1 MSPEASSDDPRY
13 EVWAENTIQEW
24 HKGTIS
30 LAEIR
35 ELGGMPADCPVIA
48 VDLVAQQEVP
58 LPEDA
63 VHDVPPRDLGKPL
76 IKRTH
81 FRRLS

>member
-1 MSPEASSDDPRY
+1 MSPEALPDDPRY
-13 EVWAENTIQEW
+13 EVWVENTIHEW
-24 HKGTIS
+24 SKGTIS

-35 ELGGMPADCPVIA
+35 ELGGMPDDCPVIA
-48 VDLVAQQEVP
+48 IDLVSQQDVP

-81 FRRLS
+81 FKRLS

>member
-1 MSPEASSDDPRY
+1 MSPEVSSDDPRY
-13 EVWAENTIQEW
+13 EVWVENTIHEW
-24 HKGTIS
+24 EKGTIS

-48 VDLVAQQEVP
+48 IDLVAQREVP

-63 VHDVPPRDLGKPL
+63 VHEVQPRELGKPL

-81 FRRLS
+81 FKRLS

>member
-1 MSPEASSDDPRY
+1 MSTEAGDPQY
-13 EVWAENTIQEW
+13 EVWVENTIRQW
-24 HKGTIS
+24 DKGTIS

-35 ELGGMPADCPVIA
+35 ELGDMPDDAPVVA
-48 VDLVAQQEVP
+48 VDLVAQHEVP

-63 VHDVPPRDLGKPL
+63 VHEVQPRELGKPL

-81 FRRLS
+81 FKRLT

>member
-1 MSPEASSDDPRY
+1 MSSEASPDEPQY
-13 EVWAENTIQEW
+13 EVWVENTIHTW

-35 ELGGMPADCPVIA
+35 ELGSMPADSPVLA
-48 VDLVAQQEVP
+48 VDLVSQQDVP

-63 VHDVPPRDLGKPL
+63 VHDVPARELGKPL

-81 FRRLS
+81 FKRLS